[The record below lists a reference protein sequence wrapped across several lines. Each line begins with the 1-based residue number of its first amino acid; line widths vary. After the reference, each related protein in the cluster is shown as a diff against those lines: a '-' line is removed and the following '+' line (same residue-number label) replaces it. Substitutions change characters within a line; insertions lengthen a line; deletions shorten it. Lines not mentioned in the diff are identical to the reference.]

1 MKKQMNEELVAAL
14 RAAGVEIE
22 PVTKKAELTLEQKV
36 ERIAE
41 LLVKKAELQAVKD
54 TAGLKKVRRQLRSLD
69 FYSSLYKKA
78 SE

>member
-14 RAAGVEIE
+14 VAAGVEIE
-22 PVTKKAELTLEQKV
+22 PVTTKAELTLEQKV

-54 TAGLKKVRRQLRSLD
+54 VAGLKKVRRQLRSLG
-69 FYSSLYKKA
+69 FFSSAYKQA
-78 SE
+78 E